1 MDKPMNLSKTP
12 KFLAPLFVGLALTAS
27 IAALAHEPADKP
39 AMGKM
44 PMHNEASMQMKQIMM
59 PGGDMKM
66 KMTGDVDKDFAMMMS
81 MHHQQAIEMVDVLV
95 KSGRNPEL
103 KAMAVKMKAAQQE
116 EIKQMAKY
124 TK

>member
-1 MDKPMNLSKTP
+1 MKISKTP
-12 KFLAPLFVGLALTAS
+12 KILMPMLAGLLLTAS
-27 IAALAHEPADKP
+27 VASVAHEPMAKP
-39 AMGKM
+39 AAGKM
-44 PMHNEASMQMKQIMM
+44 PMHNQSSMEMMHIMM

-66 KMTGDVDKDFAMMMS
+66 KMTGDVDKDFAVMMS
-81 MHHQQAIEMVDVLV
+81 MHHQQAIEMVDVLI

-103 KAMAVKMKAAQQE
+103 KAMALKMKVAQQE

>member
-1 MDKPMNLSKTP
+1 MSISKTRQFVMP
-12 KFLAPLFVGLALTAS
+12 ILAALALTAS
-27 IAALAHEPADKP
+27 VVAIAHEPMAKP
-39 AMGKM
+39 AAGKM
-44 PMHNEASMQMKQIMM
+44 PMHSEASMQMKHIMM

-103 KAMAVKMKAAQQE
+103 KAMALKMKAAQQE

>member
-1 MDKPMNLSKTP
+1 MNLSKTP
-12 KFLAPLFVGLALTAS
+12 KFLMPLLVGLALTAS
-27 IAALAHEPADKP
+27 VAAIAHEPMAKP
-39 AMGKM
+39 VAGKM
-44 PMHNEASMQMKQIMM
+44 PMHNEASMQMKHIMM